1 MTRIFIEGYE
11 LDLTQGL
18 SNQITYA
25 IDDLQNIDSKSTS
38 FTKTIVLPG
47 TANNNKLLGNI
58 FEFNNA
64 NFDNPLDPNVLANFN
79 AARNATARIEIDG
92 LQIMKGILRLL
103 EIIHVDGNIEY
114 ECALFGELGGFI
126 NALGNKRLE
135 DLDFSAYNHTYS
147 YANIVA
153 SWNTTGSTGYCYPLV
168 DYGNVST
175 DKVNFQYKTFKP
187 ALFVRE
193 YLNKIFT
200 GSGYTYE
207 CNLFNTNTFRNL
219 IVPNNSKQLTKETS
233 DVLKLTKAINQ
244 SMNEGGSQDFVSYET
259 KVGSLFTASASDTT
273 FTYNGTPTLTTN
285 ITIEL
290 FGDYTLARRPLTIAV
305 LKNGVAISGSSQT
318 YNGTDLL
325 YYNKSLSVT
334 LATNDTLRV
343 RTSCILDIGD
353 EVNVS
358 ESTINVIN
366 NVATTAPIELG
377 DTMVINNTIPKGI
390 FQKDFVTS
398 IMKMFNLMIVED
410 KYKTNHLVIKPYVEF
425 YTGTIID
432 WSDKIDHSK
441 AIKIKPMSEINA
453 RYYNFK
459 YKQDND
465 FYNED
470 YRKKFNEGY
479 GDIIYDNGLEFA
491 KDSESVDVIFA
502 SSPLFGTASTDKVF
516 PAIYKKSDN
525 NLKEDPMDHI
535 VRIMQ
540 INKISSVATW
550 SILNGATNLGS
561 NTAYLFAGHLNNPTT
576 PSIDINFGAPQQLFF
591 NLTSGDLSYNLFNA
605 YYSPYMAEITDKDSR
620 LLTGFFHLTGIDI
633 FNLDFAK
640 FYFIDGGLYRLIKV
654 YDYSPDSND
663 TTKVD
668 LLRVI
673 DKYFVTIDTTP
684 NWVSQVYNTCV
695 SCVNYL
701 VYRDLNPNSATYNDY
716 QVNGV
721 NVGSTAPS
729 NGNCVTT
736 ANWVSQSYNTCVNC
750 VNYLVYRDLNTCSAT
765 YNQYKVNEVI
775 VGLTA
780 PASGNCNVT
789 PNFMSQGYNTCVD
802 CVNYLVYRD
811 VTPCSPTFNNYQV
824 NGVNVGNTAPSNGN
838 CNVTPNF
845 VSAGYNTCVDCVTYL
860 VYRDVTTCSPTFN
873 NYRVNGV
880 NVGSTAPVNGDCNY
894 AASWTS
900 QGYNTCV
907 GCGTYLVY
915 RDTNACSST
924 YNNYQVNGINVGNTA
939 PVNGDC
945 NSAATW
951 TSQGYI
957 TCSDCNEYLV
967 YRDTNICS
975 ITYNN
980 YQVNGVNVGN
990 TAPTSGYCTTA
1001 ATWTSQGY
1009 NTCSNCVT
1017 YLVYRDT
1024 NLCSPTYNNYQV
1036 NGVNVGNTAPQN
1048 GNCITTALWVRDGE
1062 EFCLNCIAYQP
1073 QRDNNPCSATYN
1085 DTRNLSLGASSPCVY
1100 DEAWTSQG
1108 YNTCV
1113 NCVNYLV
1120 YRNTNPCS
1128 ATYNNYRV
1136 NGVNVGN
1143 TAPTSG
1149 NCNTTA
1155 NWVNNGSTFCSSCV
1169 AYQPQIDNNPCSA
1182 TYNNTR
1188 NVNLGAT
1195 APCDYTANYSNN
1207 VGNLYVCNVVGG
1219 GVNTYIVYQNT
1230 NPCFTGNQFFA
1241 NGNSYATNPS
1251 NAYPN
1256 TTQVWVQ
1263 NGANYCL
1270 GRDLYQPQIQTN
1282 ECAVNYNGVRDQLIE
1297 ADSSTC
1303 AESYTMANCLGGGA
1317 TTYSAIYP
1325 IGTFSVGERVT
1336 SSGVT
1341 YVITGTYTPFAG
1353 IVITS
1358 TGLTGCPQYTQFTDL
1373 CTSNAYYILGTGY
1386 SSVGTSSDIPTA
1398 CLQPT
1403 GTTETPT
1410 GTQIYNFTSN
1420 PSCECV

>member
-11 LDLTQGL
+11 LDLTKGL

-38 FTKTIVLPG
+38 FTKTIILPG

-64 NFDNPLDPNVLANFN
+64 NFDNPLDANVLANFN
-79 AARNATARIEIDG
+79 AARNAVARIEIDG
-92 LQIMKGILRLL
+92 LQIMKGVLRLL
-103 EIIHVDGNIEY
+103 EIIQVDGAIEY
-114 ECALFGELGGFI
+114 ECAIFGELGGFI
-126 NALGNKRLE
+126 NALGNKRLTGNDNPLD
-135 DLDFSAYNHTYS
+135 DLDFGTYNHTYS
-147 YANIVA
+147 YANIVSSWDA
-153 SWNTTGSTGYCYPLV
+153 SGSTGYCYPLI

-175 DKVNFQYKTFKP
+175 GTYGVAKKDFQYTTFKP

-193 YLNKIFT
+193 YLNKIFNA
-200 GSGYTYE
+200 SGYTYE
-207 CNLFNTNTFRNL
+207 CALFDTTTFRNL
-219 IVPNNSKQLTKETS
+219 VITCNQKQLTKQTS
-233 DVLKLTKAINQ
+233 NVLVLTKEIGQA
-244 SMNEGGSQDFVSYET
+244 MNIGGTLDNVSYET
-259 KVGSLFTASASDTT
+259 KVGSLFTSSAGDTA
-273 FTYNGTPTLTTN
+273 FTYTGTPTLTTN
-285 ITIEL
+285 LTIEIR
-290 FGDYTLARRPLTIAV
+290 GDYSLATRPLTIS
-305 LKNGVAISGSSQT
+305 LRKNGTLIPLSSQT
-318 YNGTDLL
+318 YNGTDEL
-325 YYNKSLSVT
+325 YYNKTLSVQF
-334 LATNDTLRV
+334 ATNDALQV
-343 RTSCILDIGD
+343 RFSCVLDSGD
-353 EVNVS
+353 FIDVS

-366 NVATTAPIELG
+366 DVATTAPIELG
-377 DTMVINNTIPKGI
+377 DPMIINNTIPKGI
-390 FQKDFVTS
+390 FQKDFIIS

-410 KYKTNHLVIKPYVEF
+410 KYKTNHLIIKPYVDF
-425 YTGTIID
+425 YDGSIID
-432 WSDKIDHSK
+432 WSDKMDRSK
-441 AIKIKPMSEINA
+441 VIKIKPMSEVNA

-479 GDIIYDNGLEFA
+479 GDRIYDNGFEFA
-491 KDSESVDVIFA
+491 KDTESVEVIFA
-502 SSPLFGTASTDKVF
+502 SSPLYGTSTTDKVF
-516 PAIYKKSDN
+516 PAIYKKSN
-525 NLKEDPMDHI
+525 ENTKEDSMDH
-535 VRIMQ
+535 VMRIMQ
-540 INKISSVATW
+540 IKKLTGVASWAIYNAGT
-550 SILNGATNLGS
+550 SLGTN
-561 NTAYLFAGHLNNPTT
+561 TTYLYAGHLNNPTT
-576 PSIDINFGAPQQLFF
+576 PTIDINFGAPQQLFF

-620 LLTGFFHLTGIDI
+620 LLTGFFNLTDLDI
-633 FNLDFAK
+633 FNIDFSK
-640 FYFIDGGLYRLIKV
+640 YYFIDGGLYRLIKV
-654 YDYSPDSND
+654 YDYTPNSND
-663 TTKVD
+663 TTKID

-673 DKYFVTIDTTP
+673 DKFIAVIDTTA
-684 NWVSQVYNTCV
+684 NWTSQGYNTCV

-701 VYRDLNPNSATYNDY
+701 VYRDLNPNSPTYNNY

-721 NVGSTAPS
+721 DVGSTAPT

-736 ANWVSQSYNTCVNC
+736 ANWVSQAYNTCVDC
-750 VNYLVYRDLNTCSAT
+750 VNYLVYRDTNACSAT

-780 PASGNCNVT
+780 PSNGNCNVTPNFVSQGYNTCVDCVNYLVYRDITTCSPTFNNYRVNGVNVGNTAPTNGNCNIT

-811 VTPCSPTFNNYQV
+811 VTPCSPTFNNY
-824 NGVNVGNTAPSNGN
+824 
-838 CNVTPNF
+838 
-845 VSAGYNTCVDCVTYL
+845 
-860 VYRDVTTCSPTFN
+860 R
-873 NYRVNGV
+873 
-880 NVGSTAPVNGDCNY
+880 
-894 AASWTS
+894 
-900 QGYNTCV
+900 
-907 GCGTYLVY
+907 
-915 RDTNACSST
+915 
-924 YNNYQVNGINVGNTA
+924 
-939 PVNGDC
+939 
-945 NSAATW
+945 
-951 TSQGYI
+951 
-957 TCSDCNEYLV
+957 
-967 YRDTNICS
+967 
-975 ITYNN
+975 
-980 YQVNGVNVGN
+980 VNGVNVGN
-990 TAPTSGYCTTA
+990 TAPTNGDCNTTA
-1001 ATWTSQGY
+1001 TWTSQGYNTCVNCVSYLVYRDTNACSATYNNYKVNEVNVGNTAPTNGNCVTTATWTSQGY

-1024 NLCSPTYNNYQV
+1024 NACSSTYNNYQV

-1048 GNCITTALWVRDGE
+1048 GNCIYTALWVRDGE
-1062 EFCLNCIAYQP
+1062 EFCLDCVAYQP

-1085 DTRNLSLGASSPCVY
+1085 ETRNLSQGASSPCVY

-1113 NCVNYLV
+1113 SCVNYLV

-1195 APCDYTANYSNN
+1195 APCDYTANYSSN
-1207 VGNLYVCNVVGG
+1207 VGNLYVCNVAGG

-1230 NPCFTGNQFFA
+1230 NACFTGNQFYA

-1251 NAYPN
+1251 NAYPD
-1256 TTQVWVQ
+1256 TTQNWVS
-1263 NGANYCL
+1263 NGANYCV
-1270 GRDLYQPQIQTN
+1270 GVDLYQPQIQTN
-1282 ECAVNYNGVRDQLIE
+1282 PCAVNYNGVRDELIQ
-1297 ADSSTC
+1297 ASSPTC
-1303 AESYTMANCLGGGA
+1303 SESYIMSNCLSGTGSTFSA
-1317 TTYSAIYP
+1317 TYTLGS
-1325 IGTFSVGERVT
+1325 FSVGERVT
-1336 SSGVT
+1336 NSGVT
-1341 YVITGTYTPFAG
+1341 YVITSITTPYAG
-1353 IVITS
+1353 ITITT
-1358 TGLTGCPQYTQFTDL
+1358 TGLTGCPSYTQFTDL

-1398 CLQPT
+1398 CLDPT